1 MNIVI
6 VYIDYIKKKNL
17 NKATSI
23 QFKFIPRDLS
33 GLILMKNY
41 SQ

>member
-6 VYIDYIKKKNL
+6 VYTDYIKKKNM
-17 NKATSI
+17 NKVISI
-23 QFKFIPRDLS
+23 QFKSIPRDLS
-33 GLILMKNY
+33 RLILIKNY